1 MRLGSLLVTSLIQ
14 ASGKQQTFLKSRT
27 DQPVGASV
35 LLRGESPTTATHLL
49 SLVAL
54 VYTGSRPG
62 YLTQLHLSAVGLSF
76 SVSRRVKLFC
86 KGTSGYREDTASPQP
101 SWQAMSN
108 LHSPLLWSPCSLEAA
123 YRGVQGSAVTAA
135 PPTHRHTPLMW
146 AAGPWQVAVLPSG
159 FVGSGNTDVGHSPL
173 PFCGIHPP
181 GADHLGESDAPPWVP
196 VDPVKPQ
203 QISCLKD
210 NLAWL

>member
-1 MRLGSLLVTSLIQ
+1 MTSLIQ

-62 YLTQLHLSAVGLSF
+62 YLTQLRLSAVGLSF

-101 SWQAMSN
+101 S
-108 LHSPLLWSPCSLEAA
+108 
-123 YRGVQGSAVTAA
+123 
-135 PPTHRHTPLMW
+135 
-146 AAGPWQVAVLPSG
+146 
-159 FVGSGNTDVGHSPL
+159 
-173 PFCGIHPP
+173 
-181 GADHLGESDAPPWVP
+181 
-196 VDPVKPQ
+196 
-203 QISCLKD
+203 
-210 NLAWL
+210 

>member
-135 PPTHRHTPLMW
+135 PPHTQTHTSHVSGWPL
-146 AAGPWQVAVLPSG
+146 AGRCAPLRLCWLRKHWCRTQSSALLWNSPTRSWSPWWVWCTSLGAG
-159 FVGSGNTDVGHSPL
+159 GSCQAS
-173 PFCGIHPP
+173 
-181 GADHLGESDAPPWVP
+181 ADLLS
-196 VDPVKPQ
+196 
-203 QISCLKD
+203 
-210 NLAWL
+210 